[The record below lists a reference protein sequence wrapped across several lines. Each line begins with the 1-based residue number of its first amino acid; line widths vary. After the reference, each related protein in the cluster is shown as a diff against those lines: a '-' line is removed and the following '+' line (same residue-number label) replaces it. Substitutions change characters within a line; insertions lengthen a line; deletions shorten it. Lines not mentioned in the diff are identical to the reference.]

1 MITFSVITIVWNDR
15 VGATRTMQSVF
26 SQTYP
31 HYEVIVQDGASTD
44 GTSEMLRSFGDWID
58 DLVIEEDDGI
68 YDAMNRAL
76 ARATGDYLI
85 FMNAADYFL
94 KPDVLERVAQMI
106 DPEKD
111 DIFVGQALSAET
123 GRVHQY
129 RKPHEFWAGSTTDHQ
144 ATFIRRELMQE
155 LKYSTEY
162 DIAGDLH
169 FFTRARKRGAFFRYE
184 PIAIAKKPFAVGA
197 SSGFVDRVRDR
208 LTMLEEA
215 WGKEYPV
222 REKITNEMATHLS
235 RVFDLDANNF
245 RDKSVEE
252 LLLIYED
259 WQDRLSAASALSKP

>member
-15 VGATRTMQSVF
+15 VGATRTTQSVF

-106 DPEKD
+106 DPEN
-111 DIFVGQALSAET
+111 
-123 GRVHQY
+123 GR
-129 RKPHEFWAGSTTDHQ
+129 E
-144 ATFIRRELMQE
+144 
-155 LKYSTEY
+155 
-162 DIAGDLH
+162 
-169 FFTRARKRGAFFRYE
+169 
-184 PIAIAKKPFAVGA
+184 AITKWRAKKPGETTRVELRPQTGRSHQLRVHMESLGHPILGDPFYGTDA
-197 SSGFVDRVRDR
+197 SRNAAPRLMLHAWKLAFRHPDGGERVEFR
-208 LTMLEEA
+208 A
-215 WGKEYPV
+215 
-222 REKITNEMATHLS
+222 KIP
-235 RVFDLDANNF
+235 F
-245 RDKSVEE
+245 
-252 LLLIYED
+252 
-259 WQDRLSAASALSKP
+259 